1 MLFRSAIPSKPPV
14 NTTQVQ
20 IYMQTSQQPGRLLES
35 LFDSIDTSLSI
46 HTNSIKSIQKILN
59 AVRQAAEEFEE
70 SVGLSDLS
78 DDSFGTAENI
88 EPNRQ

>member
-1 MLFRSAIPSKPPV
+1 MFYLFLIENPLVFLLPLPYIECTGCCRSRV
-14 NTTQVQ
+14 
-20 IYMQTSQQPGRLLES
+20 
-35 LFDSIDTSLSI
+35 
-46 HTNSIKSIQKILN
+46 QKILN